1 MSPGCNFAIQAY
13 CTSPSIF
20 IVHSL
25 HTLALKQLNRMARS
39 GCCCIRMRT
48 NPSRTES
55 PSSNGTSNSSYRPL
69 SRLVPRQIFSRADF
83 NGEAGLSEARTFHA
97 LEAGDKLSVGQ

>member
-1 MSPGCNFAIQAY
+1 
-13 CTSPSIF
+13 
-20 IVHSL
+20 
-25 HTLALKQLNRMARS
+25 
-39 GCCCIRMRT
+39 
-48 NPSRTES
+48 
-55 PSSNGTSNSSYRPL
+55 L